1 MKQFIG
7 LLAVFSTLSV
17 HAYEAR
23 YTKGQI
29 EPNLSVLL
37 TEASTTTG
45 VTFNP
50 TTFRLVEERD
60 LATSKFTM
68 WVQAV
73 RGIPVSGT
81 AVRVWADKNG
91 ELVQAEM
98 NLNEQAEKKSATLVK
113 KMNKAGFS
121 KTALASKKL
130 SAFIT
135 KLASEQVSKHPT
147 DSRILGL
154 KSRDEWQNEDL
165 VRVVEVRGRRGT
177 HEIVISLT
185 KAEIIKSSYRGF
197 SPADYQ
203 SVQANVYQI
212 YEEVEGTN
220 GTQLPTIKADLKYI
234 STSAPVAGNDPLATM
249 RARRYFE
256 SKYNPVFAQTPVGRS
271 QGYWSQETVRATA
284 EEVLSKLPVM
294 GNDFSSGL
302 LMRGKYVNINIH
314 PDAKAAFTGIN
325 FELKPSASYIAS
337 WKQTNGMW
345 ELVPNSGLAG
355 RSFLSAAEIENLMPE
370 RLADHDPVSY
380 INSGFDEIQVYYGV
394 TTLMESLIEMG
405 MTDPE
410 YSTKAFEAYLFD
422 PDIGMRDNA
431 YYTDNT
437 INFTTYSPKGD
448 NAARNNGTIWHELGH
463 AVMDRLM
470 GPFLKLADT
479 GGLSE
484 GMADFVAMLVVQH
497 QTNDAAFPGKEK
509 FRIINQTGFFMTN
522 EVHDDG
528 EAYGGAMND
537 ILMAAIKREGR
548 SGLFAIADMTMET
561 MRLTRNHPGLT
572 AQGWFNHMLY
582 ADELGS
588 ATRAAGAY
596 RQLIIDALGSRNFS
610 FDESATKADLLVEFD
625 GRLLD
630 DTLPASRENP
640 LPACD
645 MSGVAH
651 YDLKVSVKDG
661 AAFAF
666 SYPVKVEVEFKN
678 HALQGAVR
686 WLQEDI
692 NPRVFTLNS
701 AADVLD
707 LPLDASMEC
716 DEINQPNGTCKD
728 YAYIQVTNAGETKP
742 RAKKRFYLIIKPN
755 PTSCSK

>member
-29 EPNLSVLL
+29 EPNLEVLL
-37 TEASTTTG
+37 KEASNSTG
-45 VTFNP
+45 VAFKAD
-50 TTFRLVEERD
+50 TFRMVEERE
-60 LATSKFTM
+60 LATSKFSM
-68 WVQAV
+68 WTQAV
-73 RGIPVSGT
+73 RGVPVSGT
-81 AVRVWADKNG
+81 AVRVWTDKTG
-91 ELVQAEM
+91 VLVQAEL
-98 NLNEQAEKKSATLVK
+98 NLNENVQKNIASLNKKF
-113 KMNKAGFS
+113 NKAGFS
-121 KTALASKKL
+121 KAALASKKL
-130 SAFIT
+130 SEFIT
-135 KLASEQVSKHPT
+135 KLASEQVSKHST

-154 KSRDEWQNEDL
+154 KARDEWQNGDL

-185 KAEIIKSSYRGF
+185 KAEVIKSNYRGF

-203 SVQANVYQI
+203 TLEANVYPI
-212 YEEVEGTN
+212 YEEVEGT
-220 GTQLPTIKADLKYI
+220 GGVQLPTVRAELKYI
-234 STSAPVAGNDPLATM
+234 STTMPVAGADPLSSM

-256 SKYNPVFAQTPVGRS
+256 NKYNPVFAQTPVGRS

-284 EEVLSKLPVM
+284 EDVLSKLPVVS
-294 GNDFSSGL
+294 NDLSTGL
-302 LMRGKYVNINIH
+302 LMRGKYVNINLH
-314 PDAKAAFTGIN
+314 PDAKTAYTGIN
-325 FELKPSASYIAS
+325 FALNPSASYIAS
-337 WKQTNGMW
+337 WQQTSGMW
-345 ELVPNSGLAG
+345 ELVPNSGLGG
-355 RSFLSAAEIENLMPE
+355 RTFLSAAEIEGLMPE
-370 RLADHDPVSY
+370 RLADHNPVSY

-463 AVMDRLM
+463 ALMDRLM
-470 GPFLKLADT
+470 GPFLRLADT

-497 QTNDAAFPGKEK
+497 QTNDAYFPGKEK

-548 SGLFAIADMTMET
+548 PGLFAIADMTMET

-572 AQGWFNHMLY
+572 AQDWFNHMLY
-582 ADELGS
+582 ADEIGS
-588 ATRAAGAY
+588 NTRAAGAY
-596 RQLIIDALGSRNFS
+596 HQLIIDALGSRNFS

-645 MSGVAH
+645 MTGVAH
-651 YDLKVSVKDG
+651 YDLKVSLKDG

-666 SYPVKVEVEFKN
+666 TYPVKVEVEFKN

-692 NPRVFTLNS
+692 NPRVYTLNDS
-701 AADVLD
+701 SDVLN

-716 DEINQPNGTCKD
+716 DEINQPDGTCKD

-742 RAKKRFYLIIKPN
+742 RAKKRFYLKIKPN